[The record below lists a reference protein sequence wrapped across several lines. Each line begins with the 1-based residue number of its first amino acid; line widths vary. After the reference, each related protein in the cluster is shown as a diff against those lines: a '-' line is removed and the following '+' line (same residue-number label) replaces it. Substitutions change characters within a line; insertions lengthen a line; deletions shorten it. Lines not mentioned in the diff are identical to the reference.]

1 MYGLLRP
8 REDTGVSVSL
18 LVLVVA
24 FYAAVA
30 TGYLEA
36 RRRREAPP
44 TWARWAG
51 PISVAAHL
59 AGLMVLSASMSRS
72 PFATGSQA
80 ISFLAFSLVAL
91 YLLLEIRSQV
101 ATHGGGF
108 YAVAAALTAM
118 SVPGLVEAGPAT
130 LANIPR
136 DAARSLHVGLSLM
149 GSSAVLAGGLL
160 AMGYLGTYRRVKSRQ
175 LTGGTTGPSLGG
187 FERLARLASLLG
199 IVLLVP
205 SLSLGIRVERVAGA
219 VDMTPLTVTMGV
231 VMTLVCAAF
240 AIWWRRPRRG
250 ALAAWL
256 NVIAVLVLIVGFGVV
271 HPLVLRGG
279 A

>member
-1 MYGLLRP
+1 
-8 REDTGVSVSL
+8 VSVSL

-36 RRRREAPP
+36 RRRREPPP

-51 PISVAAHL
+51 PLSVAAHL
-59 AGLMVLSASMSRS
+59 AGLFVLSATMHRS

-80 ISFLAFSLVAL
+80 MSFLAFSVVAL
-91 YLLLEIRSQV
+91 YLLLEATSHV

-108 YAVAAALTAM
+108 YAVAAILTAIT
-118 SVPGLVEAGPAT
+118 VPGLVGGNPSTWADTPHDVT
-130 LANIPR
+130 
-136 DAARSLHVGLSLM
+136 RSLHIGLSLM
-149 GSSAVLAGGLL
+149 GSAAVLAGGLL
-160 AMGYLGTYRRVKSRQ
+160 AIGYLGTYRRVKRHA
-175 LTGGTTGPSLGG
+175 LGTGASGPSLAS
-187 FERLARLASLLG
+187 FERLARRASLLG
-199 IVLLVP
+199 VVLLVP
-205 SLSLGIRVERVAGA
+205 ALALGARVDDTARGI
-219 VDMTPLTVTMGV
+219 DMTPLTITMAV
-231 VMTLVCAAF
+231 VLGLVLAAF

-250 ALAAWL
+250 ALASWI

>member
-1 MYGLLRP
+1 
-8 REDTGVSVSL
+8 VSISL

-36 RRRREAPP
+36 RRRREPPP

-51 PISVAAHL
+51 PISVVAHL
-59 AGLMVLSASMSRS
+59 VGLMLLSTAMQRS

-80 ISFLAFSLVAL
+80 MSFLAFSVVAL
-91 YLLLEIRSQV
+91 YLLLEATSHV

-108 YAVAAALTAM
+108 YAVAAVLTAIT
-118 SVPGLVEAGPAT
+118 VPGLVGGDPTAWAEA
-130 LANIPR
+130 PR
-136 DAARSLHVGLSLM
+136 DVARSMHVGLSLM
-149 GSSAVLAGGLL
+149 GSAAVLAGGLL
-160 AMGYLGTYRRVKSRQ
+160 AIGYLGTYRRVKGHDLVSRPQ
-175 LTGGTTGPSLGG
+175 GPSLAS
-187 FERLARLASLLG
+187 FERLARRASLLG
-199 IVLLVP
+199 VLLLTP
-205 SLSLGIRVERVAGA
+205 SLALGTHAEAAARGI
-219 VDMTPLTVTMGV
+219 DMTPLTITMGV
-231 VMTLVCAAF
+231 VLLLVIAAF

-250 ALAAWL
+250 ALAAWI
-256 NVIAVLVLIVGFGVV
+256 NVAAVAVLVVGFGIV